1 MCMGGSPQ
9 MPAPPPPA
17 PPPAP
22 PPKIEVKAAPVFAQM
37 PELKNE
43 QARPDNPYRKKR
55 ARKTARGK
63 GMLKIPMNAS
73 GGSVNA

>member
-1 MCMGGSPQ
+1 MCMGQSAA
-9 MPAPPPPA
+9 MPPPRAAVAPPPP
-17 PPPAP
+17 PQ
-22 PPKIEVKAAPVFAQM
+22 KIEVKAPPVLAQM